1 MTASSDLR
9 DELGSK
15 ISEELA
21 PLLRGYDTHVCL
33 IDPPGYPNVGDSAIF
48 MGELDYLEAH
58 HPRAKLSFFDTDSYT
73 PKAHRHIEDASVIL
87 LNGGGNFGDLW
98 MHHQE
103 LRKAILRNFP
113 HKRVVQLPQSI
124 TFAGEAELNETKA
137 LIARHSDF
145 HLMVRDTR
153 SQAFALKHFDC
164 PVILCPD
171 MAFAMRPIQRK
182 APSVDVH
189 CLLRQDKEAASDHA
203 AILAALTELKVTF
216 GTEDWLDDP
225 ATFARRLDRKL
236 NLLTRDNPGLTA
248 SFRPQLLWARR
259 FYARE
264 RMDYGVSLLSRG
276 RYVVTDRLHAHILS
290 TLMGV
295 PNFVFDSFDGKVS
308 AFHET
313 WVKGRAD
320 AWMVGSPAE
329 LKQRIGEVVGPVA
342 RAA

>member
-9 DELGSK
+9 RELGSK

-21 PLLRGYDTHVCL
+21 PLLRGRDTHICL

-48 MGELDYLEAH
+48 VGELDYIEQH
-58 HPRAKLSFFDTDSYT
+58 HPRAKLSFFDSDSYT
-73 PKAHRHIEDASVIL
+73 AKADKHIEDASVIL

-98 MHHQE
+98 MHHQD

-124 TFAGEAELNETKA
+124 TFAGEAELNETRS
-137 LIARHSDF
+137 LIAQHSDF

-171 MAFAMRPIQRK
+171 MAFAMRPIARK
-182 APSVDVH
+182 PASADVH
-189 CLLRQDKEAASDHA
+189 CLLRQDKEAASDHGE
-203 AILAALTELKVTF
+203 ITAALKAMGAVF
-216 GTEDWLDDP
+216 GSEDWLDDP

-236 NLLTRDNPGLTA
+236 NILTRDNPGLTA
-248 SFRPQLLWARR
+248 AFRPQLLWARR

-264 RMDYGVSLLSRG
+264 RMDYGVNLLSRG

-290 TLMGV
+290 TLMGI
-295 PNFVFDSFDGKVS
+295 PNFVFDSLDGKVS

-313 WVKGRAD
+313 WVAGRAD
-320 AWMVGSPAE
+320 AWLVSSPAE
-329 LKQRIGEVVGPVA
+329 LTQRMGAVLGPVA